1 MFANRFI
8 GLLRQSQSVLRWL
21 TRLSNPGNFPLRNL
35 PQYSDILSAAVVL
48 KGKAVRTPL
57 IRSSV
62 LDDRVG
68 GRIFLKPECLQK
80 TGSFKFRGAFNAL
93 SNIGEVGRERGI
105 VACSSGNHAQGV
117 AEAARLLG
125 YDATIIMPEDA
136 PELKKQ
142 RTARSGAK
150 IIEYDRYTQDREALT
165 EQHAQQT
172 GAVLVHPYENFH
184 VVAGQGTVGLE
195 ACEDLS
201 ALDIQPDH
209 FLVCAGGGGLMAG
222 ITLAAKQAFP
232 DIQVHPV
239 EPEGYDDQKRSHEA
253 GERLGGNAKSP
264 SLCDAILTPMP
275 GEVSFAICR
284 GNLAEGLVV
293 SDEQALEAVA
303 FAFNE
308 LKLVVEPGGA
318 VTLAAL
324 LSGKIDVKGKTV
336 LATLSGGNIDAPVM
350 AQALGL

>member
-1 MFANRFI
+1 M
-8 GLLRQSQSVLRWL
+8 S
-21 TRLSNPGNFPLRNL
+21 NL
-35 PQYSDILSAAVVL
+35 PEFSDILAATQL
-48 KGKAVRTPL
+48 LQGKAVRTPL
-57 IRSSV
+57 ISNSV
-62 LDDRVG
+62 LDERVG
-68 GRIFLKPECLQK
+68 GRVFLKPECLQR

-93 SNIGEVGRERGI
+93 SNIGAEGWDRGI

-117 AEAARLLG
+117 AEAARILG
-125 YDATIIMPEDA
+125 FEATIIMPEDA
-136 PELKKQ
+136 PELKKR

-150 IIEYDRYTQDREALT
+150 IVEYDRYTQDREELT
-165 EQHAQQT
+165 EKYAEET

-195 ACEDLS
+195 ACEDLK
-201 ALDIQPDH
+201 ALGMDPDH

-239 EPEGYDDQKRSHEA
+239 EPVGHDDQKRSHEA
-253 GERLGGNAKSP
+253 GERLGGNDNSP
-264 SLCDAILTPMP
+264 SLCDAIMTPMP
-275 GEVSFAICR
+275 GAVSFAICQ
-284 GNLAEGLVV
+284 GKLAQGQVV

-324 LSGKIDVKGKTV
+324 LSGQLDVQGKTV

-350 AQALGL
+350 ARALGL

>member
-1 MFANRFI
+1 M
-8 GLLRQSQSVLRWL
+8 
-21 TRLSNPGNFPLRNL
+21 TNL
-35 PQYSDILSAAVVL
+35 PQYSDILAAASVL
-48 KGKAVRTPL
+48 NGKAVHTPL
-57 IRSSV
+57 ISNSV
-62 LDDRVG
+62 LNDQVG
-68 GRIFLKPECLQK
+68 GQVFFKPECLQK
-80 TGSFKFRGAFNAL
+80 TGSFKFRGAYNAL
-93 SNIGEVGRERGI
+93 SNVGEAGRERGI

-125 YDATIIMPEDA
+125 YDATIIMPHDA

-150 IIEYDRYTQDREALT
+150 IIEYDRYTQDREELT
-165 EQHAQQT
+165 EQHAQET

-195 ACEDLS
+195 ACQDLKQLS
-201 ALDIQPDH
+201 LEPDH

-222 ITLAAKQAFP
+222 ITLAAKEIFP
-232 DIQVHPV
+232 NVTVHPV
-239 EPEGYDDQKRSHEA
+239 EPKGHDDQKRSHEA
-253 GERLGGNAKSP
+253 NERLGGNDKTP

-275 GEVSFAICR
+275 GQVSFAICQ
-284 GNLAEGLVV
+284 GKLGEGLVV
-293 SDEQALEAVA
+293 TDEQALQAVA
-303 FAFNE
+303 FAYNE

-324 LSGKIDVKGKTV
+324 LSGQLDVRGKTV

>member
-1 MFANRFI
+1 M
-8 GLLRQSQSVLRWL
+8 SK
-21 TRLSNPGNFPLRNL
+21 L
-35 PQYSDILSAAVVL
+35 PQYSDILTAASVL
-48 KGKAVRTPL
+48 RGKAVRTPL
-57 IRSSV
+57 ISNSV

-68 GRIFLKPECLQK
+68 GRVFLKPECLQK

-93 SNIGEVGRERGI
+93 SNVGEAGRKRGI

-125 YDATIIMPEDA
+125 YEATIIMPEDA

-150 IIEYDRYTQDREALT
+150 IIEYDRYSQDREALT
-165 EQHAQQT
+165 EQHAEET
-172 GAVLVHPYENFH
+172 GAILVHPYENFH
-184 VVAGQGTVGLE
+184 VIAGQGTVGLE
-195 ACEDLS
+195 ACEDMKEMGLE
-201 ALDIQPDH
+201 PDH

-222 ITLAAKQAFP
+222 ITLAAKHAFA
-232 DIQVHPV
+232 DIHVHPV
-239 EPEGYDDQKRSHEA
+239 EPVGHDDQRRSHEA
-253 GERLGGNAKSP
+253 GERLGGNDKSP

-275 GEVSFAICR
+275 GEASFAICQ
-284 GNLAEGLVV
+284 GKLGEGLLVT
-293 SDEQALEAVA
+293 DEQALEAVA

-324 LSGKIDVKGKTV
+324 LSGQLDIRGKTA